1 MSKNLVEV
9 VFVLDRSG
17 SMAGL
22 ESDTI
27 GGFNS
32 MLKKQKNE
40 DAKVYVST
48 VLFDNRIDVLHN
60 RVEIKDVEPITE
72 KEYYV
77 GGCTALL
84 DAVGRS
90 IRHISR
96 IHKYAREEDRPFKT
110 LFVIITDGYENSST
124 KYTYRDVKKMIS
136 KEQEKYGWEFI
147 FLGADIDVAR
157 EADNLGIRRE
167 HAVSYKKS
175 KRGVA
180 RNFEAVSCCMDYVL
194 SRPCESRYGLDKV
207 LKDNLSE
214 EED

>member
-1 MSKNLVEV
+1 MNKNLIEV

-17 SMAGL
+17 SMSGF

-32 MLKKQKNE
+32 MLNKQKNE

-48 VLFDNRIDVLHN
+48 VLFDNRIQVLHD

-90 IRHISR
+90 IKHIAKV
-96 IHKYAREEDRPFKT
+96 HKYAREEDRPRKT
-110 LFVIITDGYENSST
+110 LFVIITDGYENSSHE
-124 KYTYRDVKKMIS
+124 YTYRDIKKMIS

-147 FLGADIDVAR
+147 FLGADIDVAS
-157 EADNLGIRRE
+157 EADSLGIRRE
-167 HAVSYKKS
+167 RAVSYKKTS
-175 KRGVA
+175 RGIA
-180 RNFEAVSCCMDYVL
+180 RNFEAVSCCMDFMACE
-194 SRPCESRYGLDKV
+194 PCESRHGIDKV
-207 LKDNLSE
+207 LQENLSE
-214 EED
+214 EE